1 MSRILAFIRGM
12 IEFRSDCTWAD
23 PARSDD
29 VPGDYTELDSAYDSG
44 REMAHR
50 LTFRR
55 FDY

>member
-1 MSRILAFIRGM
+1 MRRIKAFLLGM

-29 VPGDYTELDSAYDSG
+29 IPGDYTELDFAYDSG

-55 FDY
+55 FD

>member
-1 MSRILAFIRGM
+1 MRRIKAFLLGM
-12 IEFRSDCTWAD
+12 IEFRSDYTWAD

-29 VPGDYTELDSAYDSG
+29 IPGDYSAYDSG

-55 FDY
+55 FD